1 LLCDISVATED
12 AVLGHPAVKMGGV
25 SSMPLWQIALPLKVA
40 RYLLLEDKAYTGV
53 IQLGSETGTF
63 GLLMWLAGVALG
75 WRAWRYSDAA
85 ARDQARP
92 AMLALAVTIFP
103 FNTHLA
109 FYSTFWGG
117 VTLLLAALFAGSL
130 LARDAEAAAIAAPK
144 TA

>member
-1 LLCDISVATED
+1 
-12 AVLGHPAVKMGGV
+12 
-25 SSMPLWQIALPLKVA
+25 
-40 RYLLLEDKAYTGV
+40 LLEV
-53 IQLGSETGTF
+53 GSETGTF
-63 GLLMWLAGVALG
+63 GLLMWLAGIALG
-75 WRAWRYSDAA
+75 WRAWRYADAA

-130 LARDAEAAAIAAPK
+130 LARDAEAAAMAAPK
-144 TA
+144 AA